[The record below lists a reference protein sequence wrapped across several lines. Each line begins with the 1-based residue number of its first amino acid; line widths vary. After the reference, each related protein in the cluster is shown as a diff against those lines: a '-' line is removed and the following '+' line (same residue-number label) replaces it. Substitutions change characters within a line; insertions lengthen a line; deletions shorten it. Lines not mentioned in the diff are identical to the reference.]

1 MGPST
6 GEMTAAPEQGS
17 SAQRRLWV
25 SITSLIAIMAFLEP
39 VFAGA
44 MLSGIE
50 GARIAHAAGAAVLVT
65 STLIAAALAVV
76 TLFRSPG
83 GGKLARILFVLAAA
97 VFTQAVVGVMASK
110 GAPLLWLHIP
120 LGVAVFGFATR
131 AAGLARAL

>member
-1 MGPST
+1 MNSNA
-6 GEMTAAPEQGS
+6 GEMTAAVERGS
-17 SAQRRLWV
+17 SASRRLWT
-25 SITSLIAIMAFLEP
+25 SITSLIAVMAFLEP

-44 MLSGIE
+44 MLSGID
-50 GARIAHAAGAAVLVT
+50 GARIAHAAGAAVLVA
-65 STLIAAALAVV
+65 STLISGAVAIV
-76 TLFRSPG
+76 TLFRAPD
-83 GGKLARILFVLAAA
+83 GGKLSRILFVLAAA